1 LSTNETNDKDNSKQI
16 QRHRNFDQQS
26 CLSMI
31 SPNNILFHP
40 NGNLSTSIFRNGLD
54 GLGGIS
60 TTVPSASTVWFS

>member
-1 LSTNETNDKDNSKQI
+1 MSTNETNDKDNLKQI

-26 CLSMI
+26 YLSMM

-40 NGNLSTSIFRNGLD
+40 NGNLSTSIFRNEIG

-60 TTVPSASTVWFS
+60 TTVPSASTVCFL